1 MNAIALNFSDFIQV
15 HNNQTV
21 TTSEFIATSFKKRH
35 DNVMQSIDALL
46 AEIPTDFAHLAQVF
60 INIAIHYFSF
70 VIGFR
75 VSNPKTPC
83 IKNYKKLHFRPRD
96 VVNKPK

>member
-21 TTSEFIATSFKKRH
+21 TTSEFIATAFKSH

-46 AEIPTDFAHLAQVF
+46 AEIPTDFAHLAQAF

-83 IKNYKKLHFRPRD
+83 IKNYNQHRL
-96 VVNKPK
+96 